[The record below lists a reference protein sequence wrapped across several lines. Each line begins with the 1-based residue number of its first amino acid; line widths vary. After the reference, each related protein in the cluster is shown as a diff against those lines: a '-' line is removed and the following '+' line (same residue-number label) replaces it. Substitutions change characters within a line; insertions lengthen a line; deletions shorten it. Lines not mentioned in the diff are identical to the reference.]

1 MNACQY
7 QIKMQKGCWLPS
19 YKVFI
24 PIFIENS
31 VFMLATWTWIYPNR
45 CTVHICIKI
54 PSENKP
60 QVYKILL
67 QAWTKNYENKLDKP
81 S

>member
-31 VFMLATWTWIYPNR
+31 VFMLATWLIDVLY
-45 CTVHICIKI
+45 ICIKI
-54 PSENKP
+54 PSENEP
-60 QVYKILL
+60 QVYNILL